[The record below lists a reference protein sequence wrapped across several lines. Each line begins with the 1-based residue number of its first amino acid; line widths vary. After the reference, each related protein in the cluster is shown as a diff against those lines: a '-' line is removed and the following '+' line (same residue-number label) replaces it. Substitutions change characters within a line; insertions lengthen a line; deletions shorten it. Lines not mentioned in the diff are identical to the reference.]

1 MIEGDDRCARIDGR
15 DIVLNVRVSPRA
27 KHSLVN
33 GVSNGSLLVRTTAP
47 PADGKA
53 NKAVIGMLA
62 DYLGIAPSRISLL
75 RGATARNK
83 QFRIKDGAV
92 EL

>member
-1 MIEGDDRCARIDGR
+1 M
-15 DIVLNVRVSPRA
+15 LNVRVNPRA
-27 KHSLVN
+27 KHNLIN
-33 GVSNGSLLVRTTAP
+33 GGSNGRLLVRTTAP

-62 DYLGIAPSRISLL
+62 KHLGIAPSRISLI
-75 RGATARNK
+75 RGATTRDK
-83 QFRIKDGAV
+83 QFLIRDGAL